1 MFGAAVAAGAGLHVA
16 ALDIEGESELG
27 AVGTLATV
35 AIPAAKLTDWAGV
48 AWDPLTVKT
57 RSTATTAQASP
68 RGGQGSNSAPV
79 AFDSMTSISRTA
91 DRSSILLGGRCA
103 AAGL

>member
-35 AIPAAKLTDWAGV
+35 AIPAAKLTDWA
-48 AWDPLTVKT
+48 
-57 RSTATTAQASP
+57 
-68 RGGQGSNSAPV
+68 RGRLGSV
-79 AFDSMTSISRTA
+79 Q
-91 DRSSILLGGRCA
+91 L
-103 AAGL
+103 